1 MDRIEY
7 KKKLTIQIFFVFISI
22 MSCASDSKIPQKIPR
37 IESELDNIFVEK
49 LFDGQKDSASLED
62 YNYLC
67 ETSKRISD
75 YLSDFECI
83 KLEDYKEL
91 IGSWMLVDQTLT
103 RVANNKKFFMSNM
116 VQIVNIFE
124 NKLSFQNQSSTSLI
138 YKDDN
143 DNLVFKS
150 KWIEA
155 LRQIR
160 IINNRMYIYIL
171 NGDYWELDRIHED
184 GKYFFIMENKS
195 NSEVHKNMFETFEKF

>member
-1 MDRIEY
+1 
-7 KKKLTIQIFFVFISI
+7 
-22 MSCASDSKIPQKIPR
+22 
-37 IESELDNIFVEK
+37 
-49 LFDGQKDSASLED
+49 
-62 YNYLC
+62 
-67 ETSKRISD
+67 
-75 YLSDFECI
+75 
-83 KLEDYKEL
+83 
-91 IGSWMLVDQTLT
+91 
-103 RVANNKKFFMSNM
+103 MSNM